1 MKENDELLVEL
12 NLSLANQEQR
22 QCKDSEPQRE
32 QEREQEPGRDEEQE
46 QETRQN
52 QEYERKNIEN
62 EKLVLK
68 LTVLADELM
77 LSTVE
82 IGEQVC

>member
-1 MKENDELLVEL
+1 LAEL

-22 QCKDSEPQRE
+22 QCKDLEPQRE
-32 QEREQEPGRDEEQE
+32 QEQELGRDEEQE
-46 QETRQN
+46 QETGQN